1 MKIELNTDDIKPVS
15 KAKLP
20 DPDADQLAATMFNMR
35 QAARM
40 TQAEV
45 AAVLGVERTSV
56 TNYESGRCRVEL
68 RHLTK
73 LAAHLGLE
81 VVITLKP
88 AQQATT
94 SGWVADAGS
103 EPARLDWSDT
113 QAVHSSQSPCGKPC
127 HAWDGRECHHDMCL
141 HAPAQ
146 AGKGG
151 AQ

>member
-1 MKIELNTDDIKPVS
+1 VKIELNTDDIKPVS

-94 SGWVADAGS
+94 SGWIADAGS
-103 EPARLDWSDT
+103 EPARLDWSD
-113 QAVHSSQSPCGKPC
+113 
-127 HAWDGRECHHDMCL
+127 
-141 HAPAQ
+141 APA
-146 AGKGG
+146 ARAERERGE
-151 AQ
+151 

>member
-45 AAVLGVERTSV
+45 AAVLGLERTSV
-56 TNYESGRCRVEL
+56 TNYESGRYRVEL

-94 SGWVADAGS
+94 SGWIADAGS
-103 EPARLDWSDT
+103 EPARLDWSD
-113 QAVHSSQSPCGKPC
+113 
-127 HAWDGRECHHDMCL
+127 
-141 HAPAQ
+141 APAAQ
-146 AGKGG
+146 AERERGE
-151 AQ
+151 